1 MVTSMH
7 ERYGSL
13 LFAEKKAF
21 HSFEADLKAH
31 REFRAFEATSGWI
44 EYDPNWKEVGASIE
58 NLQKHNLMYES
69 SSSIDDE

>member
-21 HSFEADLKAH
+21 HSFETDLKAH
-31 REFRAFEATSGWI
+31 KEFRAFEAGFGLI
-44 EYDPNWKEVGASIE
+44 EYDPNWKEGGDSIR
-58 NLQKHNLMYES
+58 NLQ
-69 SSSIDDE
+69 